1 MIERA
6 ALFGEPGPKGRTM
19 EKSASYKT
27 AFRFVLLLGVVS
39 LFADMAYEAAR
50 SINGPFLAV
59 LGGGGLL
66 VGLTAGLG
74 ELFGY
79 GLRIPAG
86 LLSDKTRQY
95 WAITI
100 TGYAINLLAV
110 PALALANHWGLAA
123 GLMVTERIGKALR
136 TPARDTMLS
145 HATATVGRGWGFAVH
160 EAMDQI
166 GAVVGPLIVMAV
178 LAVNGSYRAAY
189 AALAIPAVLAMSV
202 LVFARFTY
210 PSPEKFETH
219 AVSDKRTSLPS
230 VFWLYLGSIA
240 FVAAGFV
247 DFPLMAFHVKW
258 HSIFE
263 DRWIPL
269 LYAGAMGID
278 AFSALLF
285 GRWYDKKGVAAL
297 MAAIAISST
306 SALFAFSFTPAFIIA
321 GVLLWGIG
329 MGAQES
335 VIRALVAD
343 IVPSQRRGTGYGL
356 FNAGYG
362 VAWFVGSAVLGFLYD
377 ISLPAL
383 IAISVCL
390 QLISLPLLHQVRR
403 RLAGQARETA

>member
-1 MIERA
+1 M
-6 ALFGEPGPKGRTM
+6 T
-19 EKSASYKT
+19 
-27 AFRFVLLLGVVS
+27 
-39 LFADMAYEAAR
+39 YEAAR
-50 SINGPFLAV
+50 SVNGPFLAI

-74 ELFGY
+74 ELLGY

-100 TGYAINLLAV
+100 AGYAINLLAV
-110 PALALANHWGLAA
+110 PALALAHHWGLAA

-166 GAVVGPLIVMAV
+166 GAVIGPLIVMAV
-178 LAVNGSYRAAY
+178 LAVNGSYRY
-189 AALAIPAVLAMSV
+189 AFAVLAIPAVLAMSV
-202 LVFARFTY
+202 LVFARLTY

-219 AVSDKRTSLPS
+219 AASDKPTGLPS

-247 DFPLMAFHVKW
+247 DFPLIAFHVKS
-258 HSIFE
+258 HSILE

-278 AFSALLF
+278 ALSALVF
-285 GRWYDKKGVAAL
+285 GRWYDKKRLAAL
-297 MAAIAISST
+297 MAAIAISSA
-306 SALFAFSFTPAFIIA
+306 SALLAFSFTAAVIIG

-335 VIRALVAD
+335 IIRAFVAD
-343 IVPSQRRGTGYGL
+343 IVPLRRRGTGYGL

-383 IAISVCL
+383 IAVSVCL
-390 QLISLPLLHQVRR
+390 QLVSLPLLHQVRR
-403 RLAGQARETA
+403 RLAGQASATA

>member
-1 MIERA
+1 MA
-6 ALFGEPGPKGRTM
+6 
-19 EKSASYKT
+19 KSTSYKT

-39 LFADMAYEAAR
+39 LFADMTYEAAR
-50 SINGPFLAV
+50 SISGPYLAL
-59 LGGGGLL
+59 LGGTGVI
-66 VGLTAGLG
+66 VGVTAGLG

-79 GLRIPAG
+79 GLRILSG
-86 LLSDKTRQY
+86 LLSDKTRRY

-100 TGYAINLLAV
+100 TGYAVNLLAV
-110 PALALANHWGLAA
+110 PALALANHWELAA
-123 GLMVTERIGKALR
+123 GLMVIERIGKAVR

-166 GAVVGPLIVMAV
+166 GAVIGPLIVMAV
-178 LAVNGSYRAAY
+178 LAVNGSYRY
-189 AALAIPAVLAMSV
+189 AFAVLAIPAVLAMSV
-202 LVFARFTY
+202 LVFARLTY

-247 DFPLMAFHVKW
+247 DFPLIAFHVKS
-258 HSIFE
+258 HSILE

-278 AFSALLF
+278 ALSALVF
-285 GRWYDKKGVAAL
+285 GRWYDKKGLAAL
-297 MAAIAISST
+297 MAAIAISSA
-306 SALFAFSFTPAFIIA
+306 SALLAFSFTAAVIVG

-335 VIRALVAD
+335 IIRAFVAD

-383 IAISVCL
+383 IAVSVCL
-390 QLISLPLLHQVRR
+390 QLVSLPLLHQVRR
-403 RLAGQARETA
+403 RLAGQASATA

>member
-1 MIERA
+1 
-6 ALFGEPGPKGRTM
+6 M
-19 EKSASYKT
+19 EKTASYKA

-39 LFADMAYEAAR
+39 LFADMTYEAAR
-50 SINGPFLAV
+50 SINGPYLAV

-86 LLSDKTRQY
+86 FLSDKTRQY

-100 TGYAINLLAV
+100 TGYVVNLLAV

-136 TPARDTMLS
+136 TPARDAMLS

-178 LAVNGSYRAAY
+178 FAANGSYQSAY
-189 AALAIPAVLAMSV
+189 LVLGIPAVLAISV
-202 LVFARFTY
+202 LIVARLVH
-210 PSPEKFETH
+210 PSPEQYEAKA
-219 AVSDKRTSLPS
+219 AVDEPTTLPP

-247 DFPLMAFHVKW
+247 DFPLIAFHMKSQSV
-258 HSIFE
+258 FE
-263 DRWIPL
+263 DKWIPL
-269 LYAGAMGID
+269 IYACAMGID
-278 AFSALLF
+278 ALSALVF
-285 GRWYDKKGVAAL
+285 GSWYDRKGAL
-297 MAAIAISST
+297 SLMVAIAIAAF
-306 SALFAFSFTPAFIIA
+306 SALFAFSLTPALIIG

-335 VIRALVAD
+335 IIRALVAD
-343 IVPSQRRGTGYGL
+343 IVPSKRRGTGYGL

-362 VAWFVGSAVLGFLYD
+362 AAWFVGSAILGLLYD

-390 QLISLPLLHQVRR
+390 QLMSLPLLHVVRR
-403 RLAGQARETA
+403 RLASQTSAAA

>member
-1 MIERA
+1 
-6 ALFGEPGPKGRTM
+6 M
-19 EKSASYKT
+19 EKTASYKT

-39 LFADMAYEAAR
+39 LFADMTYEAAR

-86 LLSDKTRQY
+86 IISDRTGRY

-100 TGYAINLLAV
+100 VGYAINLLAV
-110 PALALANHWGLAA
+110 PTLALANHWGLAA

-136 TPARDTMLS
+136 TPARDAMLS

-166 GAVVGPLIVMAV
+166 GAVVGPLIVMVV
-178 LAVNGSYRAAY
+178 LAVNGSYRYAY
-189 AALAIPAVLAMSV
+189 AVLAIPAVLALCV
-202 LVFARFTY
+202 LAAARFSH
-210 PSPEKFETH
+210 PSPEKYETKP
-219 AVSDKRTSLPS
+219 AADEPTTLPP
-230 VFWLYLGSIA
+230 VFWLYVGGIA

-247 DFPLMAFHVKW
+247 DFPLIAFHVKAQ
-258 HSIFE
+258 SIFE
-263 DRWIPL
+263 DKWIPL
-269 LYAGAMGID
+269 IYACAMGID
-278 AFSALLF
+278 ALAALVF
-285 GRWYDKKGVAAL
+285 GRWYDKAGAASL
-297 MAAIAISST
+297 MVAIAISAF
-306 SALFAFSFTPAFIIA
+306 SALFAFSFTPALIIG

-335 VIRALVAD
+335 IIRALVAD
-343 IVPSQRRGTGYGL
+343 IVPSRKRGTGYGL

-362 VAWFVGSAVLGFLYD
+362 AAWFLGSSILGYLYD
-377 ISLPAL
+377 VSLPTLMAL
-383 IAISVCL
+383 SVCL
-390 QLISLPLLHQVRR
+390 QLLSLPVLQLVRR
-403 RLAGQARETA
+403 RLAGQTSGAA